1 MIRGVVPQAD
11 EKGGAE
17 EKGKTGIEK
26 VRSPSHQPFSFS
38 FPNRNDAITCQN
50 VIPIHCEP
58 VFSGQDIAL
67 YGSRSPHKMTLVLLP
82 FCHFHIF
89 IIIVCHYHHL
99 FHSERTGTC
108 LCLLCCQLCGAN
120 IEQIADNILPGC
132 PCVSF
137 SLSLC
142 ALFIS
147 CLCFSPSFPFFRFRV
162 WFSIVLPPRS
172 SQATEYTE
180 TPMTPKERKNE

>member
-11 EKGGAE
+11 EKGDTE

-26 VRSPSHQPFSFS
+26 VRSPSHHNFHCSLNLTDP

-89 IIIVCHYHHL
+89 IIIVVVTTIC
-99 FHSERTGTC
+99 F
-108 LCLLCCQLCGAN
+108 
-120 IEQIADNILPGC
+120 ILSARARV
-132 PCVSF
+132 CVSCVVSCAVRTPNRSQTTF
-137 SLSLC
+137 SSAALVSLSPSL
-142 ALFIS
+142 S
-147 CLCFSPSFPFFRFRV
+147 VHCLFRV
-162 WFSIVLPPRS
+162 WVSLLPSLFFAFVSGAPLFYLLVHHK
-172 SQATEYTE
+172 QQNI
-180 TPMTPKERKNE
+180 PKRQ